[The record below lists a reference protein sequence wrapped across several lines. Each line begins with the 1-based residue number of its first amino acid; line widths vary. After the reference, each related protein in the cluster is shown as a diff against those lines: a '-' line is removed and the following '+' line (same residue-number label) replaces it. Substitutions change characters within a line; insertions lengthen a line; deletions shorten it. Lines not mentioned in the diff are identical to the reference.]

1 MMRASLGVFIL
12 AAVLLRAPLRAQQPP
27 AQPVRRGTACRFQL
41 EFVGREGRQVI
52 VGADTNSY
60 AGGGV
65 RLVCSDGSAR
75 IASDSIAL
83 FGRGPNTLVQFI
95 GQVRYQDSLT
105 IQTSNFGTYFRA
117 GERWEARG
125 NVNTENLQNGSTI
138 IGPSLDYFRLL
149 PGVRDTLELYAV
161 SRPTIRYATEDS
173 LGGRGEPYVIVADR
187 VRMKGNNRVWAAGSA
202 TVDRSDFAAKGD
214 SLVLN
219 TGTAGSGSL
228 IGSPEMRGLGRD
240 SFSLKGRRL
249 DLTLE
254 RNVLTYV
261 KALQDGHA
269 VTRDVDLVADTI
281 GLDLEQNQLIQ
292 TLAWGDSMLPKAVT
306 TDYEIRGD
314 SLAFDTPAR
323 RLSEVRSF
331 THAWVGGAVDSA
343 TGDRDWMKG
352 DTIVARF
359 TTVDSAGITRTTL
372 ANLTATG
379 SAHSWY
385 RVSDRRNDALPS
397 INYSRGDRIR
407 IVMKSGGR
415 RGVDQVDIRGN
426 VDGVHLEPTPV
437 AAPDTTVAIPA
448 PKQGAR

>member
-1 MMRASLGVFIL
+1 MMLLATAALVQRPCTAQQRPAAPARAS
-12 AAVLLRAPLRAQQPP
+12 
-27 AQPVRRGTACRFQL
+27 TTCRFRL

-52 VGADTNSY
+52 IGADTTYY

-65 RLVCSDGSAR
+65 RLACADGSAK
-75 IASDSIAL
+75 IASDSIAS
-83 FGRGPNTLVQFI
+83 FARGPNTLTQFI
-95 GQVRYQDSLT
+95 GHVRYQDSLT
-105 IQTSNFGTYFRA
+105 IQTSNLGTYYRA

-125 NVNTENLQNGSTI
+125 NVNTENLHNGSTI

-161 SRPTIRYATEDS
+161 NRPTITYATEDS
-173 LGGRGEPYVIVADR
+173 AGGRGEPYVIVADR
-187 VRMKGNNRVWAAGSA
+187 VRMKGNDRVWAGGNT

-214 SLVLN
+214 SLFLN
-219 TGTAGSGSL
+219 TGATGSGSL
-228 IGSPEMRGLGRD
+228 IGQPEMRGLGRD
-240 SFSLKGRRL
+240 SFSLKGRRI

-269 VTRDVDLVADTI
+269 VTADVDLVGDTI

-292 TLAWGDSMLPKAVT
+292 TLAWGDSTLPRAVT
-306 TDYEIRGD
+306 ADYEVRGD

-331 THAWVGGAVDSA
+331 ARAWVGGEVDSA
-343 TGDRDWMKG
+343 TGDRDWIKG
-352 DTIVARF
+352 DTVVARF
-359 TTVDSAGITRTTL
+359 TTADSAGVARTTL
-372 ANLTATG
+372 TDLTATG

-385 RVSDRRNDALPS
+385 RVSDRRRDALPS
-397 INYSRGDRIR
+397 INYSRGDRIM
-407 IVMKSGGR
+407 IVMKAGGR

-426 VDGVHLEPTPV
+426 VDGVHLEATPV
-437 AAPDTTVAIPA
+437 IVPDSTVAVPPA
-448 PKQGAR
+448 KPAAR

>member
-1 MMRASLGVFIL
+1 MIVRAGVLLLAL
-12 AAVLLRAPLRAQQPP
+12 AALGMAPAESQQRPAAPGRAGSQ
-27 AQPVRRGTACRFQL
+27 CRFRL

-52 VGADTNSY
+52 LGVDTAYY

-65 RLVCSDGSAR
+65 RLACADGSAR
-75 IASDSIAL
+75 IASDSIAS
-83 FGRGPNTLVQFI
+83 FARGPNTLTQFI
-95 GQVRYQDSLT
+95 GHVKYEDSLT
-105 IQTSNFGTYFRA
+105 IQTSNLGTYFRA

-125 NVNTENLQNGSTI
+125 NVNTENLHNGSTI

-161 SRPTIRYATEDS
+161 NRPTIRYATEDS
-173 LGGRGEPYVIVADR
+173 AGGRGEPYIIVADR
-187 VRMKGNNRVWAAGSA
+187 VRMKGNDRVWAGGNT
-202 TVDRSDFAAKGD
+202 TVDRSDFAARGD

-219 TGTAGSGSL
+219 TGATGSGSL
-228 IGSPEMRGLGRD
+228 IGHPEMRGLGRD
-240 SFSLKGRRL
+240 SFSLKGRRI

-269 VTRDVDLVADTI
+269 VTADVDLVADTI

-292 TLAWGDSMLPKAVT
+292 TLAWGDSTLPRALT
-306 TDYEIRGD
+306 AEYEIRGD

-323 RLSEVRSF
+323 RLREVRSF
-331 THAWVGGAVDSA
+331 AHAWVGGVVDSA
-343 TGDRDWMKG
+343 NGDRDWMKG
-352 DTIVARF
+352 DTVVARF
-359 TTVDSAGITRTTL
+359 ATTDSAGIARTTL
-372 ANLTATG
+372 ADLTATG

-385 RVSDRRNDALPS
+385 RVSDRRTDALPS

-407 IVMKSGGR
+407 IAMKPGGR

-437 AAPDTTVAIPA
+437 VAPDSTITASP
-448 PKQGAR
+448 PKQAAR